1 MKFGRVLLSVLGGAA
16 ALFIASAPLRASG
29 DFGCYPAWKLAST
42 SYDCAGRAV
51 LTPGND
57 SRLNLFLLLR
67 SLAGTSDAGLTYPVH
82 D

>member
-57 SRLNLFLLLR
+57 SWHPALRRLDHGGSR
-67 SLAGTSDAGLTYPVH
+67 RQ
-82 D
+82 